1 MLHLSTR
8 WGFTSIRKL
17 ALSSI
22 EPPTPHDRL
31 LLART
36 YSVDNWVIPA
46 LSALCERSTP
56 LTLPEAREM
65 SIEDVVLV
73 STVREDIRGRTLQ
86 VNAAEISL
94 RVEAEQLGALGL
106 EIPNYL
112 RFPKSEA
119 SSPLCLQRGKKDD
132 DAHEIHEDAGKNSG
146 VSGAARYGELTYSG
160 IDDSLQTVEE
170 VLGIPTCL
178 KGNQHRPWRTT
189 REK

>member
-8 WGFTSIRKL
+8 WDFSSIRKL
-17 ALSSI
+17 ALDSI
-22 EPPTPHDRL
+22 EPPTPHDQL

-106 EIPNYL
+106 EIPDYL
-112 RFPKSEA
+112 RFSKSE
-119 SSPLCLQRGKKDD
+119 SSSHLCLLRGMKGD
-132 DAHEIHEDAGKNSG
+132 DAHEIREDAGECS
-146 VSGAARYGELTYSG
+146 VSLRCSPLRRAHGQWNR
-160 IDDSLQTVEE
+160 
-170 VLGIPTCL
+170 
-178 KGNQHRPWRTT
+178 
-189 REK
+189 